1 MVPAGPIAAFHL
13 AQEAVEEDP
22 SGLSLIYP
30 LVGYRRAHGTGER
43 LKVQEEPKEVVLGRH
58 VS

>member
-1 MVPAGPIAAFHL
+1 
-13 AQEAVEEDP
+13 
-22 SGLSLIYP
+22 

-43 LKVQEEPKEVVLGRH
+43 LKVQKEPKEVVLGRH